1 MAKIITRAWLFLTFS
16 AASVAVL
23 VWGCA
28 RVSVSALNANGTTAT
43 AQASGLR
50 YYLPKP
56 YLLVTLLPAEPP
68 KVETSSGDQG
78 PPPTIP
84 PNGPGTGAS
93 GTHHRASAMP
103 QPGAAPSTTSTSK
116 SGKEAP
122 TTNQATT
129 PSAASDTAFM
139 ASTSRYVVKLIY
151 LPDLQHPM
159 AVTESP
165 GLVGTVTMGASLQD
179 GWMLTSLQGSGDS
192 KVSETISAMAS
203 LVSAVYGGGAGKA
216 AAAAAPKPG
225 GAPLEAATSP
235 ISQEILAPGLYSFK
249 YDANGT
255 LSNLCAVTLFHA
267 DGNLPGPCAGSQN
280 GP

>member
-1 MAKIITRAWLFLTFS
+1 MAKFITRVWLFKTVS
-16 AASVAVL
+16 AASVVL

-28 RVSVSALNANGTTAT
+28 RVSVSALNANGTTARD
-43 AQASGLR
+43 QASGMR

-68 KVETSSGDQG
+68 KTEASSGS
-78 PPPTIP
+78 PPSIP
-84 PNGPGTGAS
+84 PNGPGTGP
-93 GTHHRASAMP
+93 HHHQGASAMP
-103 QPGAAPSTTSTSK
+103 QPGAAPSTSSPAK
-116 SGKEAP
+116 SGQEG
-122 TTNQATT
+122 TGSNQATT
-129 PSAASDTAFM
+129 PSSASDTAFM

-225 GAPLEAATSP
+225 GAPSETTTSP
-235 ISQEILAPGLYSFK
+235 ISQEMLAPGLYSFE
-249 YDANGT
+249 YNTDGT
-255 LSNLCAVTLFHA
+255 LIGLCAVTLFHA
-267 DGNLPGPCAGSQN
+267 DGNLAGPCAGSEK